1 MTVNEV
7 DPDTEDFDHLSDA
20 GNSKAEKR
28 QDDQDADLDYILAKP
43 RGRRWLYHLTHEDC
57 HVDRLSLVTGDQE
70 ATAFNEGARAIGLAL
85 LEDVK
90 AKDPRLYMQML
101 EENLIP

>member
-1 MTVNEV
+1 MTVQGVE
-7 DPDTEDFDHLSDA
+7 PDNEDFDHLNGAED
-20 GNSKAEKR
+20 SKSQKR

-43 RGRRWLYHLTHEDC
+43 RGRRWMYQLTHEDC

-90 AKDPRLYMQML
+90 ARSPRLYMQML

>member
-20 GNSKAEKR
+20 GDSKAEKR

-57 HVDRLSLVTGDQE
+57 HVDRLK
-70 ATAFNEGARAIGLAL
+70 ARN
-85 LEDVK
+85 
-90 AKDPRLYMQML
+90 PRLYMQML